1 MKSFSVLAITLL
13 AMWLASTPAMSV
25 AATAPNGLKASYQPS
40 KLTENVYVI
49 HGPVSFPTP
58 QNQGFRNNPGI
69 VITSKG
75 VVIIDPGSSVHIG
88 SMVVGQVRKLT
99 NKPVVAVF
107 NTHVHGDHWLG
118 NDGIK
123 RAFPKAVI
131 YSHPKMKSLI
141 ADGAGED
148 WIKILNDRTNSAI
161 SGTRP
166 VGPDKTVTQ
175 GDIIKIGD
183 TRFRILHSGPAH
195 TDNDIMIHVMEQG
208 VLFTGDIVRNGLIGR
223 VQKSTAGS
231 IEALDLA
238 LKTNAQIFVPGHGK
252 TGTRQ
257 IVDRY
262 RVLMVSL
269 LDTIRKNY
277 DEGLES
283 HQIKPIL
290 TKLLDPYKNWV
301 GFKTNLG
308 YLTSTIY
315 LEVEG
320 EAFKE

>member
-1 MKSFSVLAITLL
+1 MKSIPALAITLL
-13 AMWLASTPAMSV
+13 VMWLASTPETSA
-25 AATAPNGLKASYQPS
+25 AATAANGLKTNYQTT

-49 HGPVSFPTP
+49 YGPVAQPTP

-88 SMVVGQVRKLT
+88 SMVVSKVRKLT

-107 NTHVHGDHWLG
+107 NSHVHGDHWLG

-131 YSHPKMKSLI
+131 YCHPTMKSLI
-141 ADGAGED
+141 ADGAGEE
-148 WIKILNDRTNSAI
+148 WIKILNDRTDGAT

-166 VGPDKTVTQ
+166 VGPDQTVTQ

-183 TRFRILHSGPAH
+183 TRFRILHAGPAH
-195 TDNDIMIHVMEQG
+195 TDNDIMIHVMERG
-208 VLFTGDIVRNGLIGR
+208 VLFTGDIVRNGQVGR
-223 VQKSTAGS
+223 LQKSTTGS
-231 IEALDLA
+231 IEALNLA
-238 LKTNAQIFVPGHGK
+238 LKTNARIFIPGHGK
-252 TGTRQ
+252 AGSKQ
-257 IVDRY
+257 IVEQY
-262 RVLMVSL
+262 RKLVVSMHN
-269 LDTIRKNY
+269 TIKKYY

-290 TKLLDPYKNWV
+290 IKQLRPYKNWV

-308 YLTSTIY
+308 YLTSTVL
-315 LEVEG
+315 LEFE
-320 EAFKE
+320 EAAFKE

>member
-1 MKSFSVLAITLL
+1 MKSFSALAITLL
-13 AMWLASTPAMSV
+13 AIWLASTPAMSV
-25 AATAPNGLKASYQPS
+25 AATAPNGLKTNYQAS

-49 HGPVSFPTP
+49 HGPVAPATP
-58 QNQGFRNNPGI
+58 KNQGFRNNPGI

-88 SMVVGQVRKLT
+88 NMVVEQVRKLT

-131 YSHPKMKSLI
+131 YSHPEMKSLI

-148 WIKILNDRTNSAI
+148 WIKMLNDRTKGAI
-161 SGTRP
+161 SGTHA
-166 VGPDKTVTQ
+166 VGPDQTVTQ

-183 TRFRILHSGPAH
+183 TRFRILHPGPAH

-208 VLFTGDIVRNGLIGR
+208 VLFTGDIVRNGLIGQ
-223 VQKSTAGS
+223 VQKSTNGN
-231 IEALDLA
+231 IEALNMA
-238 LKTNAQIFVPGHGK
+238 LKTNARIFVPGHGK
-252 TGTRQ
+252 AGTKQ
-257 IVDRY
+257 IVDKY
-262 RVLMVSL
+262 RILMVSL
-269 LDTIRKNY
+269 RDTIKKYY

-290 TKLLDPYKNWV
+290 IKQLGSYKNWV
-301 GFKTNLG
+301 GFDTSLG

-315 LEVEG
+315 LEIEG
-320 EAFKE
+320 EAFNE